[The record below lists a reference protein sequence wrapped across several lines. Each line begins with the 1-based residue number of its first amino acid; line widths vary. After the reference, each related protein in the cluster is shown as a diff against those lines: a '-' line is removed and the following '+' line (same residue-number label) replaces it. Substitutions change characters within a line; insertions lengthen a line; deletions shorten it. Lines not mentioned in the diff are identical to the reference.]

1 MVSQASKN
9 IEDLILQ
16 ERFRYMT
23 QPNDLHKTI
32 KGWIDE
38 VDYDTDT
45 GKLTE
50 MIIQEV
56 TNVKKSN

>member
-1 MVSQASKN
+1 MVSRASKN
-9 IEDLILQ
+9 IEDTILQ

-23 QPNDLHKTI
+23 QPNNLHKTI
-32 KGWIDE
+32 KRWIDE
-38 VDYDTDT
+38 ADYDTDT

-56 TNVKKSN
+56 RNVQV